1 MAAIGV
7 VFNKMINRSII
18 HEVRNFSEANKNI
31 TTQIFKENI
40 HISSGEGFDNDI
52 SFKWFITFR
61 LKLSQLFSFIM
72 HLYFIVQLNSY
83 YVDHE
88 NIPQVSL
95 EKFDEDST
103 YWYDLPIYILFLWG
117 CIYAFL
123 LLWFVVTMYLCFKYM
138 IFRFCNISC
147 RIGEDSI
154 IDVNE

>member
-1 MAAIGV
+1 M
-7 VFNKMINRSII
+7 K
-18 HEVRNFSEANKNI
+18 SE
-31 TTQIFKENI
+31 
-40 HISSGEGFDNDI
+40 ISAKQTKISRPKYSKKTYIYLLAKVLIMTLALNDLLQL
-52 SFKWFITFR
+52 FR